1 MRNINPL
8 LIVLIFAAFTTGC
21 ASFLGV
27 KEVAVEA
34 RVVGYGDSTF
44 GMHSIAGP
52 INPESVTYHVELDI
66 LKPKNFP
73 HPRVFVFSF
82 SPFREEHLLRKEG
95 ARLAILIM
103 RTHPDTQSLY
113 ISDVEQIREIVE
125 VAEHP

>member
-1 MRNINPL
+1 MKPL
-8 LIVLIFAAFTTGC
+8 FIVLIFAAFTTGC

-27 KEVAVEA
+27 EEIAIEA

-52 INPESVTYHVELDI
+52 IHPESVTYHVELEV
-66 LKPKNFP
+66 LKPQNFP
-73 HPRVFVFSF
+73 NSKVFIFSF
-82 SPFREEHLLRKEG
+82 SPFPEEHLLRKEG